1 MKDFRFA
8 RGSYSTFFADYKGF
22 ASDDGEDNASEGFD
36 KDDDK
41 GFVNNDAK

>member
-1 MKDFRFA
+1 MKDSRFA

-36 KDDDK
+36 ENDDEGFADDD
-41 GFVNNDAK
+41 AE